1 MSGLSA
7 EAAALQA
14 ALEAG
19 VTTIARAWSVARRDG
34 VVLGFTDHDAA
45 LSFAGVRFAAD
56 GGMTA
61 QALQAGNGLA
71 VDNSEALGVL
81 SHDAIRA
88 EDLRAG
94 RYDGAEVTLW
104 EVNWADPAAR
114 RILFRGTLGEITEA
128 GAAFRAEL
136 RGTAEALGQP
146 VGRVFQRDC
155 AAVLG
160 DAACG
165 VDLGAPGYRVEAV
178 VAAAE
183 DDRVLRFAPVAGVA
197 AGWFTR
203 GRVEVLDGAA
213 AGLSGHVK
221 ADRIAG
227 GDRVVELWQGLRA
240 PVAAG
245 DRVRLV
251 AGCDKRAATCK
262 AKFQNF
268 SNFRGFPH
276 LPSED
281 WLMSYPAAGGVHDGG
296 AL

>member
-197 AGWFTR
+197 A
-203 GRVEVLDGAA
+203 
-213 AGLSGHVK
+213 
-221 ADRIAG
+221 DRIAG

-268 SNFRGFPH
+268 SNFRGFPN